1 MKNIHTLRQRA
12 TDKLMRKALREMVKA
27 PSDLKASDKV
37 KFSERWINES
47 AFYKSMNENR
57 RAYVEAHKEDVFTLA
72 YDEGKE
78 GSSTLFVF
86 EEDDNET
93 KWLWHASELTKV
105 EVNE

>member
-12 TDKLMRKALREMVKA
+12 TNKWMRKAFREMSRA
-27 PSDLKASDKV
+27 PKDLKAGDKV

-57 RAYVEAHKEDVFTLA
+57 RAYVEAHKEDIFTLA

-78 GSSTLFVF
+78 GSSSIFIF

-93 KWLWHASELTKV
+93 PWLWHASELAKV
-105 EVNE
+105 EVAE

>member
-1 MKNIHTLRQRA
+1 MKNIHTLRER
-12 TDKLMRKALREMVKA
+12 TTNKFMRKVLREMAKA
-27 PSDLKASDKV
+27 PTDLKAGDKIQ
-37 KFSERWINES
+37 FSEDWINNS
-47 AFYKSMNENR
+47 PFYKQMNPTR
-57 RAYVEAHKEDVFTLA
+57 REFVEAHKNDIFTLA

-78 GSSTLFVF
+78 GSSTLFVL

>member
-1 MKNIHTLRQRA
+1 MKNIHTLRERA
-12 TDKLMRKALREMVKA
+12 TSKLYRKVMREMLKA
-27 PSDLKASDKV
+27 PSDLKAGDKV

-57 RAYVEAHKEDVFTLA
+57 RAYVEAHKEDIFTLA

-78 GSSTLFVF
+78 GSSSLFIF

-93 KWLWHASELTKV
+93 PWLWHASELTKV
-105 EVNE
+105 EVAE

>member
-12 TDKLMRKALREMVKA
+12 TDKFLRKALREMAKA
-27 PSDLKASDKV
+27 PSDLKAGDRVS
-37 KFSERWINES
+37 FSKDWIENS
-47 AFYKSMNENR
+47 AFYKNMNPNR
-57 RAYVEAHKEDVFTLA
+57 RAYVEAHKEDIFTLA

-78 GSSTLFVF
+78 DSSTIFVF

-105 EVNE
+105 EVDE

>member
-12 TDKLMRKALREMVKA
+12 TNKWMRKTLREMSLA
-27 PSDLKASDKV
+27 PKDLKAGDKV

-47 AFYKSMNENR
+47 AFYKNMNPNR
-57 RAYVEAHKEDVFTLA
+57 RAYVEAHKEDIFTLA

-78 GSSTLFVF
+78 DSSTIFVF

-105 EVNE
+105 EVDE